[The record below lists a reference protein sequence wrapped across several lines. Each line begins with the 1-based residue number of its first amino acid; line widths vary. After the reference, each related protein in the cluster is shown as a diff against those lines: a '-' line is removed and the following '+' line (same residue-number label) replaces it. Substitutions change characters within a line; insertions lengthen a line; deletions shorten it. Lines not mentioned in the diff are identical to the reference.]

1 MIENNDIND
10 FIALF
15 NINKVRYLLVGGY
28 AVILYSE
35 PRYTKDIDFFIEP
48 WNFFKLGRPPWR
60 IDLITSLAGVDF
72 SEIYKNSEE
81 TTLGRNNVRVVSKSD
96 LIKIKT
102 LAGRPQDLLDLEK
115 LKD

>member
-48 WNFFKLGRPPWR
+48 
-60 IDLITSLAGVDF
+60 
-72 SEIYKNSEE
+72 
-81 TTLGRNNVRVVSKSD
+81 
-96 LIKIKT
+96 
-102 LAGRPQDLLDLEK
+102 
-115 LKD
+115 